1 MTGESHK
8 RQMPHFTGQPLIL
21 MADAQD
27 WDADTI
33 ATVRK
38 YALQNAVE
46 YDGAGQAGSVLG
58 RLLGERADLRGRAR
72 DLKELVE
79 SEVAAANQLAASE
92 GVEAAR
98 AALAA
103 TNPEALQRQKQQKR
117 VGLKELPEAIRG
129 EVVLRFAPNP
139 NGPLTLGHARG
150 VAINFEYAKMYN
162 GKVVLRFDDTDTKV
176 KPPLPEAYDWIEAQ
190 YEWLAGRPA
199 DIIIRASERMPV
211 YLAHAEQMLSGDFG
225 YVCRCTAADFK
236 QLRDA
241 REVCPCRTRSVEEN
255 LADWQA
261 MNDGEIAEGG
271 AVVRV
276 KTDLE
281 LPNPA
286 LRDWPALRI
295 QHTPHPIVGKAHNV
309 WPLLD
314 FQSAIE
320 DHEQGVT
327 HIVRG
332 KDLMDST
339 RKQTLLYEHFGW
351 TYPQTLYWGRVKI
364 HEFGGFSTSG
374 MRAAIE
380 NGEYSGWDD
389 PRLPTL
395 AALRRRGFDAAAL
408 RAFWID
414 LGLTQKD
421 ISISMQT
428 IESFNSSEIDARCE
442 RRSFVRDPRLLSLD
456 ASSCSGGPGTSIS
469 NARHPDGAIEGSR
482 KWELGDGAILIEAA
496 DADETGGPLRLKD
509 YADVDIDAGTSVAR
523 VESWSRSDRR
533 AIVHWLPQIMARKA
547 RLTRGI
553 GHDLVVEEG
562 MLEGFELVEGAIVQ
576 LERVGFARIES
587 LPDDGPVELLFLHG

>member
-150 VAINFEYAKMYN
+150 VAINFEYAKMYD

-469 NARHPDGAIEGSR
+469 NARHPDGAVEGSR

-587 LPDDGPVELLFLHG
+587 LPDDGPVERLFLHG

>member
-150 VAINFEYAKMYN
+150 VAINFEYAKMYD